1 MTIDGRVHP
10 PEGIDLSTD
19 EFWARPLAQ
28 RSADFA
34 RLRALGQPALF
45 TDPQTPFTTP
55 DQGYYA
61 LVSHADITAAS
72 RHPELF
78 SSARGSTSIVDL
90 PVEFN
95 EYFGS
100 MINMD
105 DPRHAR
111 LRRIVSRAFTPK
123 MIKRFEENVQRTAAA
138 IVDDLIETGPCDFV
152 EHVSA
157 RLPLK
162 IICEMMGIGD
172 EHYAM
177 VLRNTNIILSGSDTE
192 FVSQNMDE
200 AIGQILTAGQDLANL
215 VTGLAAERQE
225 APADDLT
232 TALATANIDGEQL
245 TPAELASFFVLLVVA
260 GNETTRT
267 AISHALNLLTEHPDQ
282 RELLLADLEGRIG
295 GAVEEIVRYVS
306 PVIWMRRSVT
316 ARLHAEWPRIPR
328 GRQDGAVLLGGQ
340 SGRVGVRRAGPF
352 RHHPLPQSARRLRR
366 RGTALLPGRAPGPP
380 GDHGDAARAAEPG
393 PARARRGR
401 AGPAAVELHQWHQA
415 PALRPRLAARRPL
428 SRPYRALRSSAPDL
442 NVVTRCNHCCTACIT
457 RDPRGASGPG
467 QAGRGVNGG
476 AWLRGDPR
484 VAEGD
489 LRPGKCESLAGPP
502 GRATLWPAPERRA
515 CRTRDAT
522 SGGGIFVLWAAPPGG
537 VAPPAGEG
545 GPPRPAGRR
554 PQARRLICP
563 ASAKSAPVRPP
574 AECVDRV
581 SVTLFQEIAMSG

>member
-1 MTIDGRVHP
+1 VTIDGRVHP

-19 EFWARPLAQ
+19 EFWARPLAE
-28 RSADFA
+28 RSAGFA
-34 RLRALGQPALF
+34 QLRALGQPAFF
-45 TDPQTPFTTP
+45 TDPETPFTTS

-61 LVSHADITAAS
+61 LVSHADITEAS

-123 MIKRFEENVQRTAAA
+123 MIKRFEEDVQRTAAV
-138 IVDDLIETGPCDFV
+138 IVDELIETGPCDFV

-177 VLRNTNIILSGSDTE
+177 VLRNTNIILSGSDPE

-267 AISHALNLLTEHPDQ
+267 AISHALNLFTEHPDQ

-316 ARLHAEWPRIPR
+316 ADCTLNGHEFSEGDKTVLFYWAANRDESVFAEPDRFDITRSPNPHVGFGGAGPHFCLGAHLAR
-328 GRQDGAVLLGGQ
+328 REITAVLRELL
-340 SGRVGVRRAGPF
+340 SRVPHV
-352 RHHPLPQSARRLRR
+352 
-366 RGTALLPGRAPGPP
+366 
-380 GDHGDAARAAEPG
+380 RAAGEPD
-393 PARARRGR
+393 
-401 AGPAAVELHQWHQA
+401 
-415 PALRPRLAARRPL
+415 RLL
-428 SRPYRALRSSAPDL
+428 SSFINGIKRLPCDL
-442 NVVTRCNHCCTACIT
+442 
-457 RDPRGASGPG
+457 G
-467 QAGRGVNGG
+467 
-476 AWLRGDPR
+476 
-484 VAEGD
+484 
-489 LRPGKCESLAGPP
+489 
-502 GRATLWPAPERRA
+502 
-515 CRTRDAT
+515 
-522 SGGGIFVLWAAPPGG
+522 
-537 VAPPAGEG
+537 
-545 GPPRPAGRR
+545 
-554 PQARRLICP
+554 
-563 ASAKSAPVRPP
+563 
-574 AECVDRV
+574 
-581 SVTLFQEIAMSG
+581 